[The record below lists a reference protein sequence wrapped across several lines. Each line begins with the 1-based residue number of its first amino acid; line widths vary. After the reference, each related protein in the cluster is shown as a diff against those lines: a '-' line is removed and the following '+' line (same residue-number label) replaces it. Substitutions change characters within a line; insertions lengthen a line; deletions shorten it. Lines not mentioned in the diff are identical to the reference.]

1 MFFKYVVLHYVK
13 NMLII
18 LMGLTGLF
26 AGLDYLMNGSALT
39 SFNIKILYAFSKWQE
54 ALNLLY
60 PLSIIFGAIW
70 TYISFVK
77 NHTLSSFYAL
87 GFTRKELLTP
97 FIIVATATYLLFLSL
112 NFTSFATAHDT
123 ANKVYKNQYGVSKT
137 EDLFFKYD
145 DSFVYIGALIPER
158 YKIEDLTIFKMKNN
172 KVIETFTAKEAWYNI
187 YEWVAFDVL
196 KKTKVLDEKGNQYLK
211 VEKIVRLHTLKDYQP
226 KILKSIYDGKE
237 LTLDAAIEAKRL
249 LTNQGLSTEALRAD
263 IYSKIALPLFSIALI
278 IILIL
283 SFPFHARYMNI
294 SATSM
299 KALGG
304 TLFTWGIL
312 FALQR
317 IGENG
322 TVMPELAIVLPI
334 VLLFIYAGYVFTK
347 SGRQI

>member
-1 MFFKYVVLHYVK
+1 MFFKYVALHYVK
-13 NMLII
+13 NILII

-26 AGLDYLMNGSALT
+26 AGLDYLMNGSSLN

-60 PLSIIFGAIW
+60 PLAIIFGAIW

-77 NHTLSSFYAL
+77 NYTLSSFYAL
-87 GFTRKELLTP
+87 GVTRKELLKP
-97 FIIVATATYLLFLSL
+97 FLLVSISTYFLFLAL

-123 ANKVYKNQYGVSKT
+123 ARKVQKNQYGVSKT

-145 DSFVYIGALIPER
+145 DSFVYIGTLIPER
-158 YKIEDLTIFKMKNN
+158 YKIENLTIFKMKNDE
-172 KVIETFTAKEAWYNI
+172 VIETFTAKEAWYNI
-187 YEWVAFDVL
+187 HEWIAFDVL
-196 KKTKVLDEKGNQYLK
+196 KKRKVFNKEGDSYLK

-237 LTLDAAIEAKRL
+237 LTLDEAIAAKRL

-322 TVMPELAIVLPI
+322 TIMPELAIILPI
-334 VLLFIYAGYVFTK
+334 VLLWAYAFYSMSK
-347 SGRQI
+347 SQKII

>member
-1 MFFKYVVLHYVK
+1 MFFKYVALHYVK
-13 NMLII
+13 HMLII

-26 AGLDYLMNGSALT
+26 AGLDYLMNGSSLT
-39 SFNIKILYAFSKWQE
+39 SFNIKVLYAFSKWQE

-60 PLSIIFGAIW
+60 PLAIIFGAIW

-87 GFTRKELLTP
+87 GVTRKELLKP
-97 FIIVATATYLLFLSL
+97 FMVVSISTYLLFLAL

-123 ANKVYKNQYGVSKT
+123 ANRVYKNQYGVSKT

-145 DSFVYIGALIPER
+145 DSFVYIGALIPQR
-158 YKIEDLTIFKMKNN
+158 YKIEDLTIFKMKNDE
-172 KVIETFTAKEAWYNI
+172 VIETFTAKEAWYNI
-187 YEWVAFDVL
+187 YEWVAFDVV
-196 KKTKVLDEKGNQYLK
+196 KKSKTIDKDGNEYLN

-237 LTLDAAIEAKRL
+237 LTLDAAILAKKL

-263 IYSKIALPLFSIALI
+263 IYGKIALPLFSIALI

-294 SATSM
+294 TATSM

-312 FALQR
+312 FALHR

-322 TVMPELAIVLPI
+322 TIMPELAIILPI
-334 VLLFIYAGYVFTK
+334 VLLFVYALYTFK
-347 SGRQI
+347 ESGKQI

>member
-1 MFFKYVVLHYVK
+1 MFFKYVALHYVK

-26 AGLDYLMNGSALT
+26 AGLDYLMNGSSLN

-60 PLSIIFGAIW
+60 PLAIIFGAIW

-87 GFTRKELLTP
+87 GVTRKELLKP
-97 FIIVATATYLLFLSL
+97 FLLVSISTYFLFLAL

-123 ANKVYKNQYGVSKT
+123 ARKVQKNQYGVSKT

-145 DSFVYIGALIPER
+145 DSFVYIGTLIPER
-158 YKIEDLTIFKMKNN
+158 YKIENLTIFKMKNDE
-172 KVIETFTAKEAWYNI
+172 VIETFTAKEAWYNI
-187 YEWVAFDVL
+187 HEWVAFDVL
-196 KKTKVLDEKGNQYLK
+196 KKRKVLDKEGDSYLK
-211 VEKIVRLHTLKDYQP
+211 VEKIVRLHTLKDYKP

-237 LTLDAAIEAKRL
+237 LTLDEAIVAKRL

-322 TVMPELAIVLPI
+322 TIMPELAIILPI
-334 VLLFIYAGYVFTK
+334 VLLWAYAFYSMSK
-347 SGRQI
+347 SQKII